1 MADHTA
7 IKVVARVAYR
17 AALAAGATR
26 QEAIQSVL
34 SFIAQTY
41 HLSPHE
47 TTELWLVEGIY
58 KIAEPSNDHV

>member
-1 MADHTA
+1 MADQTA
-7 IKVVARVAYR
+7 IRAVARVAYR

-34 SFIAQTY
+34 SFIADLPRLTTRK
-41 HLSPHE
+41 

-58 KIAEPSNDHV
+58 KRAEPANDIV